1 MTKAQTV
8 KGGVLGIL
16 ALTACA
22 CASLSVSS
30 FTEKGADFSRY
41 RTYAFG
47 PADTTPTGDPRL
59 DNNRFF
65 NERVQAAIDKR
76 LALRGFR
83 KASGSRADTLVHYHA
98 NVNQRVELNDN
109 GRSECAAIAA
119 TGNGT
124 TLPLNCQPYVYDAG
138 TLLIDLVDARTRKL
152 LWRGWANGRMDGVLA
167 NQEWMEQR
175 IDESVT
181 RILEK
186 LPHRL

>member
-1 MTKAQTV
+1 MTKEQTV
-8 KGGVLGIL
+8 TGSMLGIL
-16 ALTACA
+16 ALAVCA
-22 CASLSVSS
+22 CASLSVNS
-30 FTEKGADFSRY
+30 FTEKGTDFGRY
-41 RTYAFG
+41 RTYTFG
-47 PADTTPTGDPRL
+47 PADTAPTGDPRL

-65 NERVQAAIDKR
+65 NERVQAAIDR
-76 LALRGFR
+76 ILPLRGFQ
-83 KASGSRADTLVHYHA
+83 KAKGARADAVVHYHA
-98 NVNQRVELNDN
+98 NVNQRVELNDS
-109 GRSECAAIAA
+109 GRSECAAVAA
-119 TGNGT
+119 VGNGK

-186 LPHRL
+186 LPRRL

>member
-8 KGGVLGIL
+8 KACTLGIL
-16 ALTACA
+16 ALAACA

-30 FTEKGADFSRY
+30 FTEKGTDFSRY
-41 RTYAFG
+41 RTYTFA
-47 PADTTPTGDPRL
+47 PPDTASTGDPRL

-76 LALRGFR
+76 LALRGFQ
-83 KASGSRADTLVHYHA
+83 KARGSRADTLVHYHA
-98 NVNQRVELNDN
+98 NVNQRVELNDS
-109 GRSECAAIAA
+109 GRSECAAVAA

-124 TLPLNCQPYVYDAG
+124 TLPVNCQPYVYDAG

-186 LPHRL
+186 LPRRL